1 MEGPR
6 ARGNLA
12 PAVLPLFLAAPPTHP
27 PDMFRRLALRILVLG
42 SVWFSAHA
50 EIRIATFDVDA
61 TPPPGSL
68 LMYDPFKGTGEL
80 SLRCRGLILTGSGDP
95 IVLCAVDWIGIGNEG
110 HDVFRDT
117 LAAAA
122 GTTRARVAVHS
133 LHQHDAPVCDYTAER
148 LLRSRGLDAGTF
160 DSAWTRPTLERASNA
175 VRVAITNTLP
185 VTHVG
190 WGQAEVKE
198 VASNRR
204 IPGPDGK
211 IKAVRYTACPDP
223 ALRAEPEG
231 VIDPKVS
238 LVSFWDGDRPL
249 VILSYYATHPQ
260 SFYRTGIA
268 NPDFPGIARF
278 IRGQSWPHTLHVHFN
293 GAGGNVTAGKYND
306 GAWEN
311 RMVLANRLADGMK
324 EALDRTVKAPLSS
337 ADIGWTSVPVRLPL
351 STHLRA
357 EELVTKL
364 KATAPKGYIS
374 YGDQLAWLKRH
385 ESGHAIDITCL
396 RVGSS
401 RMLHLPGELFVE
413 YQLAAKAMRRDLH
426 VAVAA
431 YGDYG
436 PGYIGSTC
444 AYDQGGYEVGPTS
457 SNVAPQVE
465 PVLIEA
471 MKQLLE
477 AKDAPGALPSPA
489 AAGIPIAPK

>member
-12 PAVLPLFLAAPPTHP
+12 PTVFPLFLAAPSTHP
-27 PDMFRRLALRILVLG
+27 ADMFRRLALRILVLG

-80 SLRCRGLILTGSGDP
+80 SLRCRGLILTGSGEP

-110 HDVFRDT
+110 HDAFRDT

-148 LLRSRGLDAGTF
+148 LLLSRGLDAGTF

-175 VRVAITNTLP
+175 VRVAITNTVP

-231 VIDPKVS
+231 IIDPKVS

-278 IRGQSWPHTLHVHFN
+278 LRDQAVPGVRHVHFD
-293 GAGGNVTAGKYND
+293 GAGGNIGAGKYND
-306 GAWEN
+306 GSPTN
-311 RMVLANRLADGMK
+311 RAVLAGRLADGLQRAWAATQRQPLTDRDVGWQV
-324 EALDRTVKAPLSS
+324 EA
-337 ADIGWTSVPVRLPL
+337 VRLPNGK
-351 STHLRA
+351 HLN
-357 EELVTKL
+357 
-364 KATAPKGYIS
+364 ATAIAAQLGAATPSRNLNVAK
-374 YGDQLAWLKRH
+374 LAWLEQSAKRP
-385 ESGHAIDITCL
+385 IDISCL
-396 RVGSS
+396 RLGTI
-401 RMLHLPGELFVE
+401 RILHLPGELFVE
-413 YQLAAKAMRRDLH
+413 YQLAAQRMRPDLRVAM
-426 VAVAA
+426 AA

-436 PGYIGSTC
+436 PSYIGTAVS
-444 AYDQGGYEVGPTS
+444 YGEGGYETS
-457 SNVAPQVE
+457 PDSSFVAPEVE
-465 PVLIEA
+465 AVLTDA
-471 MKQLLE
+471 MKLLLQ
-477 AKDAPGALPSPA
+477 AP
-489 AAGIPIAPK
+489 